1 MAIGGGRTLMVY
13 LAADTANFKRNMD
26 SAERSAKDFGSS
38 ADRVGSG
45 LANVLGPALLA
56 AGVAAAAMAAKFG
69 VNHPS
74 LRLLEEYKEEVRLGK
89 REPLVGDSKVRWVSD
104 S

>member
-1 MAIGGGRTLMVY
+1 MFETPHDFDERTEIAISEAVRLMVGSIGPKKLGDMLLPY
-13 LAADTANFKRNMD
+13 IIAN
-26 SAERSAKDFGSS
+26 E
-38 ADRVGSG
+38 
-45 LANVLGPALLA
+45 
-56 AGVAAAAMAAKFG
+56 AAMAAKFG
-69 VNHPS
+69 VDHPS